1 MPALLKHAL
10 AVEAVTAR
18 FARLDGEDEEVWGT
32 AGLLYDFDYE
42 KFPEEHC
49 KKAEEVGLKGN
60 L

>member
-18 FARLDGEDEEVWGT
+18 FARLDGEGEEAWGT
-32 AGLLYDFDYE
+32 AGLLHDLDYE

-49 KKAEEVGLKGN
+49 KKQRKSG
-60 L
+60 